1 MAAIDIKTRLSLAR
15 YISLKSALDLIGLSI
30 IDIDGFLVENK
41 LSVFLNVNQQIEGS
55 CLINTAQDPYEAFM
69 LENNAD
75 NSNCELIELSD
86 GSEGLYDY
94 SAIISGYW
102 QVCDSSI
109 SSIRSLLNRYKM
121 FQPSLT
127 CPNEG
132 EIVDKAFVKPYG
144 TTYSNSSN
152 IFHTDSL
159 SYDFFEVFLD
169 SDAEQNDEVEIEV
182 QDIGFE
188 VSYSFD
194 QIFLSTSE
202 LLTLLGLS
210 TKPQKK
216 TKTSDDNLLKIIG
229 AFSVFVADKH
239 RACSHG
245 SSPNAIG
252 ITKALNKTLAH
263 KGIEGLSEEI
273 RKDISRGIATLL
285 EKN

>member
-55 CLINTAQDPYEAFM
+55 CFINTAQDPYEAFM

-86 GSEGLYDY
+86 GSEGIYDY

-109 SSIRSLLNRYKM
+109 SSIRSLLNLYKN
-121 FQPSLT
+121 FHPTLT

-132 EIVDKAFVKPYG
+132 EIVAKAFVKPYG
-144 TTYSNSSN
+144 ATYSNNSN
-152 IFHTDSL
+152 VFHTTSL
-159 SYDFFEVFLD
+159 SYDFFDVFPD
-169 SDAEQNDEVEIEV
+169 SDYEQNDEVEIEV

-188 VSYSFD
+188 IPYSFD

-202 LLTLLGLS
+202 LRTLLGLS
-210 TKPQKK
+210 IKPQKR
-216 TKTSDDNLLKIIG
+216 TKTSERSLLRSIG
-229 AFSVFVADKH
+229 AFSLLLSKT
-239 RACSHG
+239 RASYRNG
-245 SSPNAIG
+245 TKPNASN
-252 ITKALNKTLAH
+252 ITDALNQLLATE
-263 KGIEGLSEEI
+263 KLNPLPGDI
-273 RKDISRGIATLL
+273 RKDISRGLAILL
-285 EKN
+285 EED